1 MPTPSHF
8 GMKFIYMPV
17 GIIYLIMKV
26 SQNCLEKSTRHILY
40 KSQYFSKQHTLAI
53 LLPVSNGVL
62 RVSLSDNNGSS
73 FTQSSW
79 NET

>member
-1 MPTPSHF
+1 MPTLSHF
-8 GMKFIYMPV
+8 GMKFIYMSV

-26 SQNCLEKSTRHILY
+26 SQNCLEKTRHILY